1 MQTYEKHIYEV
12 DVIKTYYDVEFSFK
26 RAGKEK
32 NPHVRQYLEQLKNN
46 INILLDERGLDYE
59 LVWSHKL
66 PIVILPSI
74 DVELYTNWLG
84 LFLYGV
90 KANKVHLI
98 LEYHLQYWNLK
109 ESFLNRVEFFCLER
123 LNENQILID
132 NTNGNIISMWLLRKR
147 EIYGYDGVTP
157 EKPSKAKSKARQR
170 SSKEP
175 KYIDTT
181 RSALIKRIVFSPSR
195 INEIYE
201 VLKNCLLEE
210 TDENFLLLETL
221 VNGGQIK
228 EPLKIK
234 IPTYVFADIFKRL
247 KSKEVIYNRYNTEVA
262 RWIRQNFLF
271 LDKRTKSYKKSTEK
285 TILKVFNG
293 ERFPN
298 NDDQVDLS
306 SIIKD

>member
-1 MQTYEKHIYEV
+1 MYEV
-12 DVIKTYYDVEFSFK
+12 DVIQTYFDIRSSFE
-26 RAGKEK
+26 RIGKENHEQVLK
-32 NPHVRQYLEQLKNN
+32 YLDQLKYQ
-46 INILLDERGLDYE
+46 INYLLDSGGLDKD

-66 PIVILPSI
+66 PVVILPSI
-74 DVELYTNWLG
+74 DVELYTNWLA

-90 KANKVHLI
+90 NANKVHLI
-98 LEYHLQYWNLK
+98 LEYHLQHWNLK

-123 LNENQILID
+123 LNENKILID
-132 NTNGNIISMWLLRKR
+132 NTNGNIISLWLLTKR
-147 EIYGYDGVTP
+147 EIHGYDGGNP
-157 EKPSKAKSKARQR
+157 EKSSKAKSKASQS
-170 SSKEP
+170 SSKET

-181 RSALIKRIVFSPSR
+181 RSVLIKGIVFSPSR
-195 INEIYE
+195 VKEIHE
-201 VLKNCLLEE
+201 VLKTCLLEE
-210 TDENFLLLETL
+210 TSKNFSLLDTL
-221 VNGGQIK
+221 VKGGQIE

-247 KSKEVIYNRYNTEVA
+247 KSKEIVYNRYNTEVA
-262 RWIRQNFLF
+262 RWIRHNFLF